1 MDPHTRQ
8 QLLQLS
14 TDFYRAHATGF
25 DASRGHQPW
34 PGWQRLLES
43 LPSPEEFTR
52 PLSVLDVGCGN
63 ARLATF
69 LASAGHTLRYVGVD
83 ANAALLDAARE
94 RLPADVASQVELVEA
109 DFLATRSPGC
119 ELPEGP
125 FDLVALFGVLHHV
138 PGQDWRTLLFR
149 ELVRRA
155 APGGIIAIAAWQF
168 LGRDRFRRRIVN
180 WEDIEPVLGS
190 VIDPAHLETGDVL
203 LRFGSDPK
211 MPPRYCHQVADMEL
225 DAIDSEFQAGSD
237 AAGDNI
243 NIDNAAAPTRQIVVD
258 ALDDYRADGSEGDLK
273 RYRVLQR
280 RL

>member
-43 LPSPEEFTR
+43 LPNPEEMTR

-69 LASAGHTLRYVGVD
+69 LANAGQPLRYVGVD

-94 RLPADVASQVELVEA
+94 RLPPDLATQVELVEA
-109 DFLATRSPGC
+109 DFLATRSPGS
-119 ELPEGP
+119 ELPQGP
-125 FDLVALFGVLHHV
+125 FDFVALFGVLHHV

-149 ELVRRA
+149 ELVRRTT
-155 APGGIIAIAAWQF
+155 PGGVIAVAAWQF
-168 LGRDRFRRRIVN
+168 LGRERFDRKGVA
-180 WEDIEPVLGS
+180 WEDIGPTLGHS
-190 VIDPAHLETGDVL
+190 IDPAHLEAGDVL
-203 LRFGSDPK
+203 LRFGSNPK
-211 MPPRYCHQVADMEL
+211 MPPRYCHQVADAEL
-225 DAIDSEFQAGSD
+225 DAIDAPFPAASGEGSSELDDTAG
-237 AAGDNI
+237 
-243 NIDNAAAPTRQIVVD
+243 PTHDIVVD
-258 ALDDYRADGSEGDLK
+258 PLDDYRADGSEGDLN